1 MTKPSNFNNFVDVL
15 TQELIDMPD
24 EQVLEDK
31 DVAQLQAGAQALLTS
46 ARAEAGRRR
55 LAAAKAGA
63 HALQSRPSTSNAQV
77 LGVSATE
84 ARRFIAEAQNDSRYT
99 LAARKL
105 GEMSDEEVLRLYSQM
120 KRLEDVGNEGRDDDS
135 R

>member
-1 MTKPSNFNNFVDVL
+1 MTKPSNFNNFVDAL
-15 TQELIDMPD
+15 TLELIDMPD
-24 EQVLEDK
+24 EQVLEGK
-31 DVAQLQAGAQALLTS
+31 DVAQLQADAQALLTS

-63 HALQSRPSTSNAQV
+63 QALKNRSSSSNFQV
-77 LGVSATE
+77 LGVSAAE

-120 KRLEDVGNEGRDDDS
+120 KRLEDAGDKGRDDDS

>member
-1 MTKPSNFNNFVDVL
+1 MTKPSNFDNFVDAL

-24 EQVLEDK
+24 EHVLDGR
-31 DVAQLQAGAQALLTS
+31 DVIQLQTDAQALLKS

-55 LAAAKAGA
+55 LAAAKTGIA
-63 HALQSRPSTSNAQV
+63 ALRSQAASPNVAV
-77 LGVSATE
+77 PGVSAAE

-105 GEMSDEEVLRLYSQM
+105 GEMSDEEVLRLYLQM
-120 KRLEDVGNEGRDDDS
+120 KRLEDAGRGRDE
-135 R
+135 